1 MSMEFRNDCG
11 FAAPFANQK
20 DGRYVHK
27 LRIACIVVSVLLIA
41 DSGFA
46 QAFKPYPG
54 ATKLAKESEEATKL
68 LAGSGEGSIY
78 TTTDSYEKVVAFYKG
93 FAREHPMPGLKATKL
108 PSGQELVSTV
118 FIFDGAANLRTSKCW
133 AKVQRPYIGS
143 VKMNGATAEY
153 GDIRDLTAIVVSQK
167 K

>member
-1 MSMEFRNDCG
+1 MSGTLRE
-11 FAAPFANQK
+11 PK
-20 DGRYVHK
+20 DGGNVQR
-27 LRIACIVVSVLLIA
+27 LRIVCIVVSVLLIA
-41 DSGFA
+41 NSGFA
-46 QAFKPYPG
+46 QAFKVYPG

-78 TTTDSYEKVVAFYKG
+78 TTTDSYEKVIAFYKG
-93 FAREHPMPGLKATKL
+93 FAKEHPLPGMPKGTKL
-108 PSGQELVSTV
+108 PSGQELVSAY
-118 FIFDGAANLRTSKCW
+118 FIFDGAADLRTSKCW

-143 VKMNGATAEY
+143 IKMNGATPEY